1 MGNGITRSIR
11 DNFDHLKEFGG
22 LKLERRRKLGK
33 RKNRKKGKDFFAA
46 DKRGLTQIW
55 RGRKERV

>member
-33 RKNRKKGKDFFAA
+33 RKNRKKE
-46 DKRGLTQIW
+46 RIILPQINTD
-55 RGRKERV
+55 